1 MIESVKQINLF
12 TRRASGLKVDCLK
25 ESEIQS
31 SFFAW
36 IKLHEN
42 RFPELKFCFHVPNGG
57 YRFKATAAA
66 MKRAGTRAG
75 VPDVSLPIARK
86 GFHGLWIEFKS
97 DAGKLSEAQETFI
110 EFLRRQNY
118 CVLVC
123 RSWTAG
129 ANAVIDYLDLPV
141 GFVKDS
147 SRIGEIV

>member
-12 TRRASGLKVDCLK
+12 TRRASGVKVDCLK